1 MSRFLVEIIL
11 AGAELGTEVSL
22 TDDSSSIDGQA
33 TVSGKIAP
41 ENTFTLRDLY
51 ERALLSG
58 NSLVVELGS
67 YLNTDEATL
76 SSPNKDR
83 SPSRDSVDSATIH
96 EKALAAIL
104 EVAISNSHS
113 SFECVRAPEPEGG
126 VQEWWAR
133 MLSGSMNDNKSAVR
147 AQL

>member
-1 MSRFLVEIIL
+1 LSRFLVEIIL
-11 AGAELGTEVSL
+11 AGAELGTVVSL
-22 TDDSSSIDGQA
+22 TEDSSSIDGQA
-33 TVSGKIAP
+33 TVSGQIAP

-67 YLNTDEATL
+67 YLNTDEVTL
-76 SSPNKDR
+76 SPPKEG

-104 EVAISNSHS
+104 EVVVSNSRS

-133 MLSGSMNDNKSAVR
+133 MLSGSMKDNQSAVR